1 MTIMFDTIEGSTDV
15 IKGKCFV
22 QPKTELMKESIA
34 KGAGIEIDCAEV
46 PECKDKVCA
55 QPFEIEAE
63 ILYEPFKY
71 EREALRVKREAL
83 RVKPEVPMRKRKR
96 RK

>member
-22 QPKTELMKESIA
+22 QPKTELVKERIT
-34 KGAGIEIDCAEV
+34 GAAAIEIECPEV

-71 EREALRVKREAL
+71 EREALRVK
-83 RVKPEVPMRKRKR
+83 PEVPMRKRKR